1 MASGTSKVEGDT
13 LCFCWSADR
22 TPAKCPY
29 SVDGKVPIAAEN
41 GFLEIFTALSFIA
54 ALTKTIRLG
63 TGICVVPQRNPVYTA
78 KESAAVDWLSN
89 GRLDFGVGVGWQHE
103 EFAAVS
109 MPFEDRGSR
118 CRGFLEVIKR
128 LWCDEV
134 SEHTDAYHTLP
145 ACGMYPKPVQSP
157 HPPVFFGGESNAALA
172 RGAELGQGWYGLGLN
187 PEDLP
192 PLLSRLDEL
201 LARHGRGRADIEIA
215 VSPYLRGCDLA
226 KLERYREEGVD
237 QVILPGLAPNTE
249 SIRPT
254 LESLASKLLEAED
267 RV

>member
-1 MASGTSKVEGDT
+1 MSSLNATPST
-13 LCFCWSADR
+13 LQKNLLPS
-22 TPAKCPY
+22 
-29 SVDGKVPIAAEN
+29 I
-41 GFLEIFTALSFIA
+41 
-54 ALTKTIRLG
+54 
-63 TGICVVPQRNPVYTA
+63 
-78 KESAAVDWLSN
+78 
-89 GRLDFGVGVGWQHE
+89 
-103 EFAAVS
+103 
-109 MPFEDRGSR
+109 GSR
-118 CRGFLEVIKR
+118 TVASTSGWGSVGNMKSLLPCRCPSR
-128 LWCDEV
+128 
-134 SEHTDAYHTLP
+134 T
-145 ACGMYPKPVQSP
+145 
-157 HPPVFFGGESNAALA
+157 AALA
-172 RGAELGQGWYGLGLN
+172 RVAELGQGWYGLGLN